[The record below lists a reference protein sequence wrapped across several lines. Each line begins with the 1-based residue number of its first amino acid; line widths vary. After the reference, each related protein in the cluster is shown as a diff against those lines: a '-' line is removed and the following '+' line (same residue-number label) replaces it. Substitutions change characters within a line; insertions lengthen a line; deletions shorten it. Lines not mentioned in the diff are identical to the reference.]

1 MRSQK
6 IMLWGWF
13 GFENLGDDLL
23 LDTMIRALNSP
34 RRTITVPMRT
44 PYVIEQTDIK
54 QVSRSYKE
62 LLKGALYNDVLIIG
76 PGGLFPFDNPQKVWI
91 YFIIVLLWKLGGRK
105 VAFFGIGISKQLS
118 SMSRHLWKAIAIF
131 SDLFITRSPGVI
143 ENIGLIETSK
153 IHTMADT
160 VFASNME
167 FTGHEHSNKIGI
179 FVANLKQPGM
189 EKAYKVFV
197 ETWQEI
203 ISDLLDRGFL
213 IDLIAFTKYTDDQ
226 LIADIAGAF
235 SSGGV
240 RTARYEISL
249 DEIKRLPGYKITLS
263 MRFHALV
270 LSLLAGVPSIP
281 IAYGQKTYSLATQ
294 SGLSEYTLIWNAFQ
308 KEYYGYVKELSATDV
323 VQKIDLMMSNYDDVK
338 AEIVARTEKLKTSA
352 RTAMNQL
359 LELIS

>member
-34 RRTITVPMRT
+34 GRTITVPMRT

-105 VAFFGIGISKQLS
+105 VAFFGISISKQLS

-131 SDLFITRSPGVI
+131 SDLFITRSPGII

-203 ISDLLDRGFL
+203 ISFFVFVRFL

-263 MRFHALV
+263 MH
-270 LSLLAGVPSIP
+270 
-281 IAYGQKTYSLATQ
+281 
-294 SGLSEYTLIWNAFQ
+294 
-308 KEYYGYVKELSATDV
+308 
-323 VQKIDLMMSNYDDVK
+323 
-338 AEIVARTEKLKTSA
+338 
-352 RTAMNQL
+352 
-359 LELIS
+359 